1 LKFEIGMNKHLAG
14 LLKVFIIA
22 IILIYS
28 LAVVIMLL
36 KG

>member
-1 LKFEIGMNKHLAG
+1 LKFEIGMNRHLAG

-22 IILIYS
+22 IILIYT
-28 LAVVIMLL
+28 LAVVIMLV